1 MNLRTMT
8 ATTAAALMLSSTAAL
23 AVDEITVAY
32 FLEWPTPNQYAQAE
46 GLYDEA
52 LGVRVNWR
60 AFETGVQMSAAMAGG
75 AVQIAFSQGVP
86 PFVVASSAGLDI
98 ELVGVAVTYDDN
110 DNCVV
115 HASEGI
121 TADNARELEGKRV
134 AVPLGTA
141 AHYGML
147 RQMEHFG
154 VDTSTMSIVDLS
166 PADGAAAIARGDV
179 AMACGW
185 GGGLR
190 RMLEHGDV
198 LLTGAEKRALGIRI
212 FDVVS
217 VDSAFAAENP
227 ELIAGFLRV
236 TDDMNQRFAAE
247 REEMLPVI
255 ADAAGMD
262 MEGTIATIDGFG
274 FPLIEE
280 QLGAEWMDGGLQ
292 EFIKTVAD
300 FFVEQGTIDS
310 ALDSYEGVVN
320 ISYMQAAADM

>member
-1 MNLRTMT
+1 MT
-8 ATTAAALMLSSTAAL
+8 IRRLTASAVTALLLSGTAAL

-32 FLEWPTPNQYAQAE
+32 FLEWPTPNQFAQAE
-46 GLYDEA
+46 GLFDEA

-60 AFETGVQMSAAMAGG
+60 AFETGVQMSSAMAGG

-115 HASEGI
+115 HASRGI
-121 TADNARELEGKRV
+121 TAANARELEGQRV

-154 VDTSTMSIVDLS
+154 VDTATLSIVDLS

-190 RMLEHGDV
+190 RMLEHGNV
-198 LLTGAEKRALGIRI
+198 LLTGAEKAALGIRI

-217 VDSAFAAENP
+217 VDRAFAQANP

-236 TDDMNQRFAAE
+236 TEEMNRRFESE
-247 REEMLPVI
+247 REAMLPVI
-255 ADAAGMD
+255 AQAAGMD
-262 MEGTIATIDGFG
+262 MEGTVATIDAFG
-274 FPLIEE
+274 FPSAEV
-280 QLGAEWMDGGLQ
+280 QLGPEWLGGGLQ
-292 EFIKTVAD
+292 AFLKNVAD
-300 FFVEQGTIDS
+300 FFVAQGTIEQ
-310 ALDSYEGVVN
+310 ALDSYEGAVN
-320 ISYMQAAADM
+320 ASYLQAAVAE

>member
-1 MNLRTMT
+1 MTLRKLI
-8 ATTAAALMLSSTAAL
+8 ATTTLALGFSATAAS

-32 FLEWPTPNQYAQAE
+32 FLEWPTPNQYAQIQQIF
-46 GLYDEA
+46 DEQM
-52 LGVRVNWR
+52 GVKVNWR

-75 AVQIAFSQGVP
+75 AVQILYSQGVP
-86 PFVVASSAGLDI
+86 PFIIAASAGLDI
-98 ELVGVAVTYDDN
+98 ELAGIAVTYDDN

-121 TADNARELEGKRV
+121 TAANARDLEGKRV

-154 VDTSTMSIVDLS
+154 VDVSRLSIVDLA

-185 GGGLR
+185 GGALR
-190 RMLEHGDV
+190 RMMEHGNV

-217 VDSAFAAENP
+217 VESTFAAANP
-227 ELIAGFLRV
+227 ELVARFLRV
-236 TDDMNQRFAAE
+236 TEDMNRRFE
-247 REEMLPVI
+247 TDREAMLPTIVE
-255 ADAAGMD
+255 ASGMD
-262 MEGTIATIDGFG
+262 LEGTIATLDRFG
-274 FPLIEE
+274 FPTMEE
-280 QLGAEWMDGGLQ
+280 QLGPDWMGGGLQ
-292 EFIKTVAD
+292 TFLKGVAD
-300 FFVEQGTIDS
+300 FFAANGNLPA
-310 ALDSYEGVVN
+310 ALDSYDGVVN
-320 ISYMQAAADM
+320 ITYMQMASEM